1 MTSLHGRLGR
11 APIGTKY
18 ILEACGAYVR
28 RYVEFPDGRKVTL
41 PKRKA
46 ASCECSKYLE
56 ISIIP
61 AEGLGIEANPDNL
74 KPALT

>member
-1 MTSLHGRLGR
+1 MTSLHRRLAR

-18 ILEACGAYVR
+18 VLEACGPYVR

-56 ISIIP
+56 VSIIP
-61 AEGLGIEANPDNL
+61 AEGLGIEANQEHL
-74 KPALT
+74 KSAMM